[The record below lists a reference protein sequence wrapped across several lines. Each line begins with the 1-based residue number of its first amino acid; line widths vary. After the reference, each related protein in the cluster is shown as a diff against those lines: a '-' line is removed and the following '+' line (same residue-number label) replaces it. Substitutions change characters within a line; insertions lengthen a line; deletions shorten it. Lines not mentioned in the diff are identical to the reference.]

1 MLAASSTLNL
11 HPEFP
16 MKRLT
21 PTALLCIG
29 ALLLGFPTAQG
40 KGFGERR
47 TVLDDRKIGTFEN
60 APPMPAPV
68 NLALIGRSK
77 VRVFL
82 RVRGLQKEP
91 ATFILRGEPEHGT
104 AKLLPQIS
112 REWAEVE
119 YTPPQGREI
128 TSDSFKFVVS
138 NSRGTSSESIAVISI
153 KDIGPRLET
162 PHHLNFGILQTGQ
175 SREMPL
181 EIRNS
186 GDTVAAGS
194 LSVSGEWAFA
204 DGFQNYELEPG
215 QTATFPLRLAPK
227 STGSQEGEI
236 RFSSDPTRSVFL
248 LAKVEDWI
256 EATPDP
262 ILLRTTQS
270 PMRSATLI
278 LTNQTNFREWI
289 QIESEPA
296 LAHPYGVWIES
307 KQTILVPITT
317 ASPTP
322 VEQVGKITLRGS
334 QGRHRFLLWRTSAL
348 GPALG
353 GLSGIQRIWVN
364 AQGKSLTVWNEGGR
378 AGKWMV
384 QTSDPFKL
392 SLPNESPTNAAEF
405 TLAPGE
411 TLTLSVTAP
420 TKPLPKQ
427 DGTLQIRTLRH
438 PLLGGGTTQSIVL
451 TVRKPS
457 LPNPIKDSA
466 AASPPAPQRG
476 NPAVSLRDL
485 AAPISTPSSLQEAPY
500 FPPSILDPKRKKD
513 STETPSLD
521 PNILKNIR
529 NAFMPGMLANNIF
542 VSHLTS
548 HSVRLTIPPPKNIPL
563 EQISVLTRSSEITAA
578 NQLRTVWTPLKG
590 LTTKMSR
597 LGQVVLDLEGL
608 PTDSTVGILISGPLM
623 EGGRRVVL
631 NQFDLKT
638 PAQPFWLSPQRP
650 WFWIA
655 GAFFGFVAL
664 QRFRNRRF
672 RR

>member
-1 MLAASSTLNL
+1 
-11 HPEFP
+11 
-16 MKRLT
+16 MKYLT

-29 ALLLGFPTAQG
+29 ALLFGFPAVQG
-40 KGFGERR
+40 KGLGERR

-68 NLALIGRSK
+68 KLALVGRSK

-119 YTPPQGREI
+119 YTPPQEREI

-194 LSVSGEWAFA
+194 LSVTGEWSFA
-204 DGFQNYELEPG
+204 EGSQTYEIEPG
-215 QTATFPLRLAPK
+215 QTATFPLLFSPK
-227 STGSQEGEI
+227 STGSMEGEI
-236 RFSSDPTRSVFL
+236 RFSSGTTRSVFL

-262 ILLRTTQS
+262 ILLRVTHP
-270 PMRSATLI
+270 PMRAATLI
-278 LTNQTNFREWI
+278 LTNQTDLREWI
-289 QIESEPA
+289 QFESEPA

-307 KQTILVPITT
+307 RQTILVPITT
-317 ASPTP
+317 ASLTP
-322 VEQVGKITLRGS
+322 VEQIGKLTLRGS
-334 QGRHRFLLWRTSAL
+334 QNRHRFLLWRTSAL

-353 GLSGIQRIWVN
+353 GLSNLQRIWV
-364 AQGKSLTVWNEGGR
+364 AAHGKALTVWNEGGR
-378 AGKWMV
+378 TGKWTV
-384 QTSDPFKL
+384 QTSDPFKF
-392 SLPNESPTNAAEF
+392 SLPNESPSNAAEF

-411 TLTLSVTAP
+411 ALSLHVTAP

-427 DGTLQIRTLRH
+427 DGTLQIH
-438 PLLGGGTTQSIVL
+438 PLLGGGTTQSIKL
-451 TVRKPS
+451 TVRKPL
-457 LPNPIKDSA
+457 LPDPFRESSP
-466 AASPPAPQRG
+466 ASTPQRG
-476 NPAVSLRDL
+476 TAAVSLKDL
-485 AAPISTPSSLQEAPY
+485 AAPTPNPSPLPEAPY
-500 FPPSILDPKRKKD
+500 FPPSILDRKRKKD
-513 STETPSLD
+513 STTAPSLD
-521 PNILKNIR
+521 LNILKNIR
-529 NAFMPGMLANNIF
+529 NAFMPGIVANNIF
-542 VSHLTS
+542 VSHLTA
-548 HSVRLTIPPPKNIPL
+548 HSVRLTIPPPSDVSPN
-563 EQISVLTRSSEITAA
+563 QISALIRSSEITA
-578 NQLRTVWTPLKG
+578 NEQIKMVWTPLKD
-590 LTTKMSR
+590 LTIKTTK
-597 LGQVVLDLEGL
+597 LGQVVLDLDGL
-608 PTDSTVGILISGPLM
+608 TPDSTVGILIAGPSL

-631 NQFDLKT
+631 NQLDLKT
-638 PAQPFWLSPQRP
+638 PAQVFWLSPHRP
-650 WFWIA
+650 WVWIL
-655 GAFFGFVAL
+655 GAFVGFVAL
-664 QRFRNRRF
+664 QSFRNRRF